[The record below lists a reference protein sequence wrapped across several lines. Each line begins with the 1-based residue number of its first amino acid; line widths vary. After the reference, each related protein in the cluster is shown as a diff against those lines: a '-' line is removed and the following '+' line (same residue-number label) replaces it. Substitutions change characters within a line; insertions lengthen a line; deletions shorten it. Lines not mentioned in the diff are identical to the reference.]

1 MMPRAG
7 TRLSL
12 FLLLTL
18 LTSTVS
24 LAEADK
30 RPQVTL
36 HTSQGDIVLALY
48 PDKAPVTVAN
58 FLGYA
63 RSGFYDNTIFHRGI
77 RRFAVQGGGYTK
89 DLVEK
94 PNGEPIVN
102 EAKSSGLRNDRW
114 TVAMARTAD
123 PDSARSQFFINMRMN
138 LSLDARAGRAG
149 YAVFGEVIDGQHV
162 VRDIANSKTHAYGGF
177 DDLPV
182 EPILIESVTVA
193 ADQSTSPH

>member
-1 MMPRAG
+1 MMPRAW

-24 LAEADK
+24 LAEADE

-63 RSGFYDNTIFHRGI
+63 RSGFYDNTIFHRVI

-182 EPILIESVTVA
+182 EPILIESVTVS